1 MNSQMMLEDSLRT
14 HFNYTAFRLG
24 QKEIIEDIMSGKDVL
39 GVLPTGSGKS
49 ICYQLPAALLDYG
62 TVIVVSPLIS
72 LMVDQ
77 VKQLKAM
84 NFKKVIAI
92 NSFMASI
99 ERKRAYDH
107 LHTYKLIY
115 ISPELLQKNEIM
127 EYLRKLKIR
136 LFVIDEA
143 HCISQWGHEF
153 RPDYLKLAS
162 IIQSL
167 DNPPLLALSATAT
180 PEVQQDIIT
189 ALKVPNITK
198 HIYPMDRDNIAF
210 AVEQVTDN
218 TQKQSIISELLAN
231 YQVPTL
237 IYFSSRNMAETT
249 ARFLSEKLPFKRIAF
264 YHGGMEQYDRIT
276 IQQQFMNDQLDVICC
291 TSAFGMG
298 VNKDNIRLVIHFH
311 LPPQIEA
318 YIQEVGRAG
327 RDGKSSVS
335 LLLFSEKDA
344 YLPRKIIQKEL
355 PTADDLKLVFHE
367 LYKLYQAESLIPDD
381 ITQVENLF
389 QISEIQWRFLTYQFE
404 KHGMIEGNRIIY
416 QRENW
421 QQAFQ
426 QINNHRMKRSL
437 LKENKLTEMLTWI
450 HEKEC
455 LRKHLYKSFQSSYS
469 SPKYQCCSN
478 CGFSFANWKP
488 VEKHIKETGTTT
500 WQEKLEKLLLIGAT
514 DETK

>member
-1 MNSQMMLEDSLRT
+1 MNSQIMLEDSLKT

-24 QKEIIEDIMSGKDVL
+24 QKQIIEDIMKGKDVL
-39 GVLPTGSGKS
+39 GILPTGSGKS
-49 ICYQLPAALLDYG
+49 ICYQLPAALLDG

-77 VKQLKAM
+77 VKQLKAV
-84 NFKKVIAI
+84 NFKEAIAL
-92 NSFMASI
+92 NSFMPPL

-107 LHTYKLIY
+107 LHRYKLIY

-127 EYLRKLKIR
+127 GYLRNLKIR

-167 DNPPLLALSATAT
+167 HNPPLLALSATAT
-180 PEVQQDIIT
+180 PDVQQDIIS
-189 ALKVPNITK
+189 ALNTPNITK

-210 AVEQVTDN
+210 NIEQVADDTE
-218 TQKQSIISELLAN
+218 KQSIITKVLSN
-231 YQVPTL
+231 YQVPAL
-237 IYFSSRNMAETT
+237 IYFSSRKMAENT
-249 ARFLSEKLPFKRIAF
+249 ARILSEQLPLKRIAF

-311 LPPQIEA
+311 LPTQIEA

-327 RDGKSSVS
+327 RDGESSVS
-335 LLLFSEKDA
+335 LLLFSKKDE
-344 YLPRKIIQKEL
+344 YLPRKIIKNEL
-355 PTADDLKLVFHE
+355 PTVDDLELVFNQ
-367 LYKLYQAESLIPDD
+367 LYELYQAGELLPSDM
-381 ITQVENLF
+381 TQVENLF
-389 QISEIQWRFLTYQFE
+389 QINEIQWRFLTYQFG

-416 QRENW
+416 QQKNW
-421 QQAFQ
+421 EQAFQ
-426 QINNHRMKRSL
+426 QINKHRIDRSS
-437 LKENKLTEMLTWI
+437 LKENKLREMLTWI

-469 SPKYQCCSN
+469 NAKYQCCSN

-488 VEKHIKETGTTT
+488 VEKRIQETPATT
-500 WQEKLEKLLLIGAT
+500 WQDKLKKLLLVGAT